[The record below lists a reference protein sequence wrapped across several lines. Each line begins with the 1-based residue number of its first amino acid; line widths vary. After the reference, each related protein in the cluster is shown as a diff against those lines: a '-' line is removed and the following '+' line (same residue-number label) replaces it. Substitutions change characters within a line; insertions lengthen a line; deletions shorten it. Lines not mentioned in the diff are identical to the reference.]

1 MGNSSDDKQYEH
13 LTTQEV
19 AICWSMY
26 SLRND
31 LKKPFK
37 YKMVQDAILKHRQR
51 SDKNA
56 TGISPQTLTRL
67 YNGETYVQKKI
78 DKRRTKAHV
87 ENRGAGNRKTTKAQD
102 KQIQTIV
109 NRLHRENEGRDVVA
123 RQINVVVKDELDI
136 DVTDQ
141 TISRRMREAGR
152 PWKKIK
158 KSLPLN
164 QKDKDRRVA
173 FAKRHRRKQ
182 KRFWSRFVLEEDEK
196 TFPYHASKRARQ
208 TARTYSKTG
217 GYFAEDE
224 ADLATAA
231 DKGKHRQGYKPV
243 KVAVSV
249 GNGRIRS
256 VLFYKGELRKGAYVD
271 IYAGSNFD

>member
-1 MGNSSDDKQYEH
+1 
-13 LTTQEV
+13 
-19 AICWSMY
+19 MY

-56 TGISPQTLTRL
+56 KGISPQTLTRL

-173 FAKRHRRKQ
+173 FAKRHRRQ
-182 KRFWSRFVLEEDEK
+182 
-196 TFPYHASKRARQ
+196 
-208 TARTYSKTG
+208 
-217 GYFAEDE
+217 
-224 ADLATAA
+224 
-231 DKGKHRQGYKPV
+231 
-243 KVAVSV
+243 
-249 GNGRIRS
+249 
-256 VLFYKGELRKGAYVD
+256 
-271 IYAGSNFD
+271 